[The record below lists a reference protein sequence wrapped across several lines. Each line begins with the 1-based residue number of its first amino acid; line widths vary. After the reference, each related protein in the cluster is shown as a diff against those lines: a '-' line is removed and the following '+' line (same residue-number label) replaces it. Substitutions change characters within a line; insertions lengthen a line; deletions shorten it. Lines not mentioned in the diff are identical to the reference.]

1 MNSVVVARR
10 TALKPHVYVGRVDDG
25 VLFDAG
31 DASFVLKDVATW
43 PLVERLVALM
53 DANEP
58 VERILERAPAKLAE
72 FFRKVLTSL
81 AEHDMLLEVDEEAA
95 ATLPADPLRSFLEDR
110 LAGRGVDAALR
121 RWHQASVVVIG
132 QGHAQASAAQ
142 ALADAGCTKLTL
154 MADGTPDFDGIDL
167 LVYASDVADVQAVA
181 HVEAWLRERGL
192 PGSIGSVCKGHAC
205 VLPAAQTGR
214 PGFADLMHWLPPRDA
229 NAVPPGA
236 GALALLGDVVA
247 QTAISRFFDVEPA
260 TSRGQVAVVSPGL
273 EVAYR
278 MLVPSAHSGQAAIPF
293 THASK
298 YEQPEKRALL
308 PFEVAKIALEPW
320 FDPLL
325 GPFGV
330 VADDRIEQMPLLQY
344 PLRVRPARDGA
355 AAALVVGWGLEHADG
370 VLRGLTGAVEALAQS
385 FLPRSTGIVAG
396 FDEDGWKRR
405 AIAHAVAGSDDMARR
420 HRWAWA
426 GLEQLPS
433 EAARVLLR
441 LVQFHATQPLR
452 AQLLWSPDGDAFA
465 ARVFHGDA
473 IIGRAIAP
481 DPVTALEEGLGAACS
496 CFQTAALSALPFA
509 ALRDLPQPNP
519 DYYVDDWR
527 DSLAAAATRRARNVE
542 FHLVATPGFPPSVYC
557 GYATLNATTPA

>member
-1 MNSVVVARR
+1 VSAVAVARR
-10 TALKPHVYVGRVDDG
+10 TALKPHVVVGRIEDG

-31 DASFVLKDVATW
+31 DASFVLKEVATW

-53 DANEP
+53 DAGEP
-58 VERILERAPAKLAE
+58 VERILERAPEKLAD
-72 FFRKVLTSL
+72 FFRKVLASL
-81 AEHDMLLEVDEEAA
+81 ADHDMLLEVDEEAA
-95 ATLPADPLRSFLEDR
+95 PPTDPLRCFLEDR

-121 RWHQASVVVIG
+121 RWHDANVVVVGHG
-132 QGHAQASAAQ
+132 QAQASAAQ
-142 ALADAGCTKLTL
+142 ALADAGCTRLTRITE
-154 MADGTPDFDGIDL
+154 GTPDLDGTDL
-167 LVYASDVADVQAVA
+167 LVYASDVADSQAIA
-181 HVEAWLRERGL
+181 CVEAWLRERGS
-192 PGSIGSVCKGHAC
+192 PGSIGAVCNGHAC

-229 NAVPPGA
+229 DAVPPGA
-236 GALALLGDVVA
+236 GALALLGNVVA
-247 QTAISRFFDVEPA
+247 QTAINRFFDVEPA
-260 TSRGQVAVVSPGL
+260 ANRGQVAVVSPGL

-278 MLVPSAHSGQAAIPF
+278 MLVASAHGGQASIPF

-298 YEQPEKRALL
+298 YEQPEDRALL
-308 PFEVAKIALEPW
+308 PFEMAKIALEPW

-330 VADDRIEQMPLLQY
+330 VADDRIEQMPMLQY
-344 PLRVRPARDGA
+344 PLRVRPANDGA

-370 VLRGLTGAVEALAQS
+370 VLRGLIGAVEALAQS
-385 FLPRSTGIVAG
+385 FLPGSAGIVAG

-405 AIAHAVAGSDDMARR
+405 AIAHAVAGSDDLARR

-426 GLEQLPS
+426 ELAHLPS

-452 AQLLWSPDGDAFA
+452 AQLLWSPDGDAFV

-473 IIGRAIAP
+473 IIGRAVAP
-481 DPVTALEEGLGAACS
+481 DPVTALEEGLGTACS
-496 CFQTAALSALPFA
+496 GFQTAGFSDLPFA
-509 ALRDLPQPNP
+509 ALRDLPAPKA
-519 DYYVDDWR
+519 DARVDDWR
-527 DSLAAAATRRARNVE
+527 DAVTAAATRRARDVE
-542 FHLVATPGFPPSVYC
+542 FHLVTAAGFPPSVYC